1 MMKSILILV
10 MTLFFFQTMS
20 AQKSKRNAAKETA
33 ASTNTVTTTIVDTAI
48 IKHFEPINAK
58 NIVDSPPEY
67 VGGDAALYTF
77 VYQRLRFPSNAEM
90 VDCTVYVGF
99 IVNENGSLS
108 NIAVQK
114 GFSRAYND
122 EAVRL
127 VEAMP
132 KWKAGIHEGKP
143 TKVAWVI
150 PIKFKM
156 N

>member
-1 MMKSILILV
+1 MMKSIFTAV
-10 MTLFFFQTMS
+10 LFLLFVQTMT
-20 AQKSKRNAAKETA
+20 AQKSKKNDIDGATA
-33 ASTNTVTTTIVDTAI
+33 SINTVNTTVVDTVVA
-48 IKHFEPINAK
+48 KRVKATPVK
-58 NIVDSPPEY
+58 NIVDSPPQY

-77 VYQRLRFPSNAEM
+77 IYQRLRFPNNAEM

-108 NIAVQK
+108 NVAVQK

-132 KWKAGIHEGKP
+132 KWQAGVHEGKP
-143 TKVAWVI
+143 AKVSWVI
-150 PIKFKM
+150 PIKFKL

>member
-1 MMKSILILV
+1 MIKSILISV
-10 MTLFFFQTMS
+10 MMLLSVQTMV
-20 AQKSKRNAAKETA
+20 AQKSKKNTSNEPTA
-33 ASTNTVTTTIVDTAI
+33 RINPKSVTSVDTFVV
-48 IKHFEPINAK
+48 KRVEK
-58 NIVDSPPEY
+58 VLTRDIVDSPPEY

-77 VYQRLRFPSNAEM
+77 VYQRLRFPNDAEM

-99 IVNENGSLS
+99 VVNENGSLS

-132 KWKAGIHEGKP
+132 KWKAGVHEGKP

-150 PIKFKM
+150 PIKFKL